1 MGIVNQLRQNESQTW
16 KDDAVSGFSVQRGE
30 LLVSHPGQ
38 GQPIR
43 ITERE
48 QRTFARATGVTAVGQ
63 RDGATFLVLQVSVPA
78 PSQRAASASR

>member
-1 MGIVNQLRQNESQTW
+1 MGTFSQLQENESQTW
-16 KDDAVSGFSVQRGE
+16 EDDAVSGFNVQRGE
-30 LLVSHPGQ
+30 LLVSHPAQ

-63 RDGATFLVLQVSVPA
+63 RDGAVFLVL
-78 PSQRAASASR
+78 